1 MFGSCHSWSPIHTTD
16 GILVDNRKL
25 GVDEK
30 GEHPI
35 LINKEDQRTNH
46 PSISKKGS
54 LQTTVKCF
62 PGMTTGKLE
71 INLWE
76 EGYSLEAS
84 TIEDVKKKKIFNNIK
99 KNFYLFRFSL
109 WVESLLLLV
118 MVLVNIVQL
127 LLIF

>member
-84 TIEDVKKKKIFNNIK
+84 TIEDVKKKKKKSLTILKKIFICLGFHYGWNR
-99 KNFYLFRFSL
+99 FYF
-109 WVESLLLLV
+109 
-118 MVLVNIVQL
+118 
-127 LLIF
+127 